1 MTTHV
6 SPSHLSGVTDI
17 STPPTLTP
25 NACCRYRMLVTHNTT
40 HTFVTPFT
48 MPIYPYTHIPPDNN
62 DRSFRNLSPRTRIG
76 VGLGLLAWG
85 AVGLHLSDRAEQRYG
100 FTPTEEDEAELA
112 KVFPRITAVD
122 KHDVNDASP
131 ISKSSSASENNGNWR

>member
-17 STPPTLTP
+17 LTPTLTP
-25 NACCRYRMLVTHNTT
+25 NALPQCSPNARCRYAQHTQPTPFVTHRNL
-40 HTFVTPFT
+40 
-48 MPIYPYTHIPPDNN
+48 HIP
-62 DRSFRNLSPRTRIG
+62 SFRNLSPRARIG

-85 AVGLHLSDRAEQRYG
+85 AVGLHLSDRAEERYG
-100 FTPTEEDEAELA
+100 LTPTEEDKAALD

-122 KHDVNDASP
+122 KDEGIDDASP
-131 ISKSSSASENNGNWR
+131 ISKSSSSSSSGNNGN